1 MISITAVYN
10 SIISYITLIVYY
22 LLLLYD
28 ILCLL
33 MNESI
38 YDDLALE
45 QIAKKSF
52 GLNLDVDKVIVR
64 QVPVSRT
71 AVATVFLT
79 SKKQLYAYI
88 AAQSPQTLGD
98 VKTILVRMGLKPE
111 LFLPPKGRP
120 NYFDDIGREHVKA
133 VFPGRSTITQSD
145 LTYYRT
151 LAPYNPALVQIH
163 EVPSGEIKQ
172 YDTDT
177 HGNWRVSAK
186 FAYRRIKTS

>member
-1 MISITAVYN
+1 
-10 SIISYITLIVYY
+10 
-22 LLLLYD
+22 
-28 ILCLL
+28 

-45 QIAKKSF
+45 QIAKKQF
-52 GLNLDVDKVIVR
+52 GLNIDIDQVIVR

-79 SKKQLYAYI
+79 SKKQLYAYVS
-88 AAQSPQTLGD
+88 AQSNLTLGD
-98 VKTILVRMGLKPE
+98 VKKILVRMGLKAE
-111 LFLPPKGRP
+111 LFVPPKGRP

-133 VFPGRSTITQSD
+133 VFPGRSHITPND
-145 LTYYRT
+145 LIYYRT

-163 EVPSGEIKQ
+163 EIPDGHIRQ
-172 YDTDT
+172 FDTDA
-177 HGNWRVSAK
+177 HDNWRVAAK